1 MGSSPRALF
10 VCALLAALALA
21 LFLQWPSLQ
30 VGFRG
35 DDYVQRAMFRGE
47 FPSPRSAFD
56 LFSFASGTA
65 DDYQRLVDFGHL
77 PWWTHP
83 QLRLRMWRPLASA
96 LMALD
101 FTLFDTR
108 AELHH
113 VHSLLWFGLL
123 LTAAGR
129 LLFRILPGPAAAL
142 ALVMYATG
150 PCHTLPVGWLA
161 NRSTIVGSALAFFAL
176 DVLIAGGETPSRLRR
191 WACALLT
198 AIALLCGEYA
208 VATIAYGLAFAWLAR
223 PGRDRRHQ
231 LQTAAPVLAPLLGY
245 LVLHTLVGSDIVH
258 SGYYISPLGA
268 PLSFA
273 RAALSRVPVL
283 VADMLLGWPSFQ
295 FSSGTP
301 LRDAILSWQ
310 VFTPQTWSRLPD
322 WQTWHAL
329 IGYLA
334 IALGVLQLRAT
345 RARAPALTWLCAG
358 SALSLIPCAGSLPED
373 RLLVAS
379 TLGAYA
385 LVATVLTN
393 LPRAFAER
401 TKKRERFGY
410 AFLAACAA
418 WVVISSL
425 SRSHD
430 DVRAIRGGSEL
441 ARTWCLDADMPDASV
456 ARDTRVYLLSHADF
470 NTAVNLPWL
479 RLLEQNRPVPLSY
492 RRLSAGPMPIDVTR
506 TGDQVL
512 ELNVITRGVF
522 GSAVPSLYRD
532 ASSPVRPGEQ
542 HQLPGLRVTVL
553 DELDGNPARTRFE
566 FDRSVDDPK
575 LWFLVAGE
583 HGLRRQTMPAVGK
596 TLRLL
601 FAYYGD
607 IQP

>member
-1 MGSSPRALF
+1 VSSSPRALF
-10 VCALLAALALA
+10 PCALLAALAVG

-35 DDYVQRAMFRGE
+35 DDYVQHAMFRGD

-56 LFSFASGTA
+56 LFSFASGTRA
-65 DDYQRLVDFGHL
+65 DYQRLVDFGHL
-77 PWWTHP
+77 PWWAHP

-108 AELHH
+108 AQLHH

-123 LTAAGR
+123 LWAAGR
-129 LLFRILPGPAAAL
+129 LLFRVLPGPAAAL

-161 NRSTIVGSALAFFAL
+161 NRSTIVGSALAFFAI
-176 DVLIAGGETPSRLRR
+176 DVLVAGGERASRLRR
-191 WACALLT
+191 WACATLT
-198 AIALLCGEYA
+198 ATALLCGEYA
-208 VATIAYGLAFAWLAR
+208 VATIAYGLAFAWLGT
-223 PGRDRRHQ
+223 PGADRRRQ
-231 LQTAAPVLAPLLGY
+231 LQTSLPVLAPLLGY
-245 LVLHTLVGSDIVH
+245 LLLHTLVGSDIVH
-258 SGYYISPLGA
+258 SGYYISPFGA

-273 RAALSRVPVL
+273 HAVVTRVPVL
-283 VADMLLGWPSFQ
+283 VADMLLGLPSYQ

-301 LRDAILSWQ
+301 LRDVVLSWQ
-310 VFTPQTWSRLPD
+310 LFTPQVWAHLPD
-322 WQTWHAL
+322 WPTWHTL

-334 IALGVLQLRAT
+334 IALAVLQLRAT

-385 LVATVLTN
+385 LVACVLTS

-401 TKKRERFGY
+401 ARKRERFGY
-410 AFLAACAA
+410 AFLAAFAA
-418 WVVISSL
+418 WVAISSA

-430 DVRAIRGGSEL
+430 DVRSIRAGSEL
-441 ARTWCLDADMPDASV
+441 ARTWCLDADMPDATTAHV
-456 ARDTRVYLLSHADF
+456 ARVYLLSHADF

-479 RLLEQNRPVPLSY
+479 RLLEQNQPVPLSY
-492 RRLSAGPMPIDVTR
+492 RRLSAGPMPIDVIR
-506 TGDQVL
+506 TGDRVL
-512 ELNVITRGVF
+512 ELSVITRAVF

-532 ASSPVRPGEQ
+532 ASSPVRRGEQ
-542 HQLPGLRVTVL
+542 HTLPGLRVTVL
-553 DELDGNPARTRFE
+553 DVLDGNPSRTRFE
-566 FDRSVDDPK
+566 FDRSVDDPR
-575 LWFLVAGE
+575 LWFLVSGE
-583 HGLRRQTMPAVGK
+583 HGLRRQTMPPVGK
-596 TLRLL
+596 TLRLM